1 MTDISNLAVQFE
13 NVFGVR
19 LSRYWLGPLRLDIV
33 KFDEEVVHSGCRAMK
48 DVVLEKY
55 GQGAVDLVEALL

>member
-19 LSRYWLGPLRLDIV
+19 LSRYWLGPLRLDIA
-33 KFDEEVVHSGCRAMK
+33 KFDEEVVHSGRRSVK
-48 DVVLEKY
+48 DAVLVKY
-55 GQGAVDLVEALL
+55 GQGAVDLVKALL

>member
-33 KFDEEVVHSGCRAMK
+33 KFDEEVVHSGRRSVK
-48 DVVLEKY
+48 DAVLVKY
-55 GQGAVDLVEALL
+55 GQGAVDLVKALL